1 MPDIKL
7 LDCTLRDG
15 GYVNS
20 WNWGFAAAKDII
32 ASLTRAGTDIVE
44 VGFLRN
50 VDGYNPDVTVC
61 NTIEEL
67 NRLLPAHTGSTMY
80 SGMAMR
86 SNYDIA
92 KLSPYEGHGIE
103 MLRITAHDYDIREG
117 MDFAREVKARGYKLS
132 INPIN
137 IMGYADKDLLWIL
150 DQVNEIHPYQ
160 FSIVDTFG
168 SMRRRDLERI
178 VSLVDHNLAPD
189 IRVGLHLHENMALSF
204 CLAQEFLDKHLGRDT
219 TVDGSLMGMG
229 RIPGNLPIELIA
241 DYMNETLGCHYDI
254 DEMMDAIQD
263 HIAPLKGETAWGYTP
278 AYFLSARYNLHR
290 DYAEHYLDKGDLTNR
305 DINHILAGFDRSKA
319 TAYDKDYADRLYRE
333 YQNRAIDD
341 TAALDTLRTAF
352 GGKTVL
358 VLAPG
363 ASLAEEAGRN
373 AVAAAKADCIV
384 SANFCPAFRQ
394 PDYAFFTNSK
404 RFEKLDLA
412 ALPCPVVLTSNLRP
426 LPQGA
431 LAVNYD
437 RLAAPDVQ
445 NASLGSN
452 SVLMLLR
459 LLRLAHEREM
469 AVVISKHDFEKT
481 PPEHEIICT
490 LLEMERLGAELPKYA
505 VMPQNVRDVLALLS
519 ATERASRE
527 FGPVVTMSMGALGK
541 ISRASGAYFGSC
553 ITFAAGKNASAP
565 GQISAEDLKAV
576 LQDLDPAR

>member
-92 KLSPYEGHGIE
+92 KLSPYEGHA
-103 MLRITAHDYDIREG
+103 LRCCALPPTITISAKAWI
-117 MDFAREVKARGYKLS
+117 FAREVKARGYKLS

-204 CLAQEFLDKHLGRDT
+204 CLAQEFLDKHLRRDLA
-219 TVDGSLMGMG
+219 VDGSLMGMG

-241 DYMNETLGCHYDI
+241 DYMNEYFGGHYNI
-254 DEMMDAIQD
+254 DDLMDAIQD
-263 HIAPLKGETAWGYTP
+263 HIAPIKGNCAWGYTP
-278 AYFLSARYNLHR
+278 AYFLSAKFNLHR
-290 DYAEHYLDKGDLTNR
+290 NYAEHYLGKGDLTNR
-305 DINHILAGFDRSKA
+305 DINHILAARA
-319 TAYDKDYADRLYRE
+319 EQKDC
-333 YQNRAIDD
+333 
-341 TAALDTLRTAF
+341 
-352 GGKTVL
+352 V
-358 VLAPG
+358 
-363 ASLAEEAGRN
+363 
-373 AVAAAKADCIV
+373 
-384 SANFCPAFRQ
+384 
-394 PDYAFFTNSK
+394 
-404 RFEKLDLA
+404 
-412 ALPCPVVLTSNLRP
+412 
-426 LPQGA
+426 
-431 LAVNYD
+431 
-437 RLAAPDVQ
+437 
-445 NASLGSN
+445 
-452 SVLMLLR
+452 
-459 LLRLAHEREM
+459 
-469 AVVISKHDFEKT
+469 
-481 PPEHEIICT
+481 
-490 LLEMERLGAELPKYA
+490 
-505 VMPQNVRDVLALLS
+505 
-519 ATERASRE
+519 
-527 FGPVVTMSMGALGK
+527 
-541 ISRASGAYFGSC
+541 
-553 ITFAAGKNASAP
+553 
-565 GQISAEDLKAV
+565 
-576 LQDLDPAR
+576 

>member
-219 TVDGSLMGMG
+219 YAHLALFQQRKNNQQQDGRTQNHKKLEMCRHGRCASLFAFRLVDFLD
-229 RIPGNLPIELIA
+229 RKAVNDQRQGNL
-241 DYMNETLGCHYDI
+241 
-254 DEMMDAIQD
+254 D
-263 HIAPLKGETAWGYTP
+263 HVIRAFKTANAGNAALTFFHDDRGF
-278 AYFLSARYNLHR
+278 A
-290 DYAEHYLDKGDLTNR
+290 YAE
-305 DINHILAGFDRSKA
+305 
-319 TAYDKDYADRLYRE
+319 
-333 YQNRAIDD
+333 
-341 TAALDTLRTAF
+341 
-352 GGKTVL
+352 
-358 VLAPG
+358 
-363 ASLAEEAGRN
+363 
-373 AVAAAKADCIV
+373 
-384 SANFCPAFRQ
+384 
-394 PDYAFFTNSK
+394 
-404 RFEKLDLA
+404 
-412 ALPCPVVLTSNLRP
+412 
-426 LPQGA
+426 
-431 LAVNYD
+431 
-437 RLAAPDVQ
+437 
-445 NASLGSN
+445 
-452 SVLMLLR
+452 
-459 LLRLAHEREM
+459 
-469 AVVISKHDFEKT
+469 
-481 PPEHEIICT
+481 
-490 LLEMERLGAELPKYA
+490 
-505 VMPQNVRDVLALLS
+505 
-519 ATERASRE
+519 
-527 FGPVVTMSMGALGK
+527 
-541 ISRASGAYFGSC
+541 
-553 ITFAAGKNASAP
+553 P
-565 GQISAEDLKAV
+565 GQRGSQNGFRLRIIRSIMLRKIGG
-576 LQDLDPAR
+576 

>member
-341 TAALDTLRTAF
+341 TAALDTRIKATVTSTMYDMSRVNANGYFDAENSSDARYAKRQALNEQRTEDYKAGTYKL
-352 GGKTVL
+352 GGGVADPLPADAPFFVKDYYDYYKTKRGYHPRSLNSNGGWNVTGTMSFLNQPILAYSNEIRSAVL
-358 VLAPG
+358 IIHGEKAHSVYFSKDAYKNMIDGNPYTENKELLIIPG
-363 ASLAEEAGRN
+363 A
-373 AVAAAKADCIV
+373 VH
-384 SANFCPAFRQ
+384 
-394 PDYAFFTNSK
+394 T
-404 RFEKLDLA
+404 DL
-412 ALPCPVVLTSNLRP
+412 
-426 LPQGA
+426 
-431 LAVNYD
+431 YD
-437 RLAAPDVQ
+437 
-445 NASLGSN
+445 G
-452 SVLMLLR
+452 
-459 LLRLAHEREM
+459 
-469 AVVISKHDFEKT
+469 
-481 PPEHEIICT
+481 
-490 LLEMERLGAELPKYA
+490 G
-505 VMPQNVRDVLALLS
+505 
-519 ATERASRE
+519 
-527 FGPVVTMSMGALGK
+527 
-541 ISRASGAYFGSC
+541 
-553 ITFAAGKNASAP
+553 GKNAIP
-565 GQISAEDLKAV
+565 FDKIENFFDEYLK
-576 LQDLDPAR
+576 

>member
-20 WNWGFAAAKDII
+20 WNWGFAATKDII

-333 YQNRAIDD
+333 YQ
-341 TAALDTLRTAF
+341 TAPLTTLPRWIPC
-352 GGKTVL
+352 
-358 VLAPG
+358 AP
-363 ASLAEEAGRN
+363 
-373 AVAAAKADCIV
+373 
-384 SANFCPAFRQ
+384 
-394 PDYAFFTNSK
+394 
-404 RFEKLDLA
+404 
-412 ALPCPVVLTSNLRP
+412 
-426 LPQGA
+426 
-431 LAVNYD
+431 
-437 RLAAPDVQ
+437 RLAARPCWCWPPVPAWRTKPGAMLWPPPRRTALFRPISAR
-445 NASLGSN
+445 NSASRITHFLPTASGLKSWT
-452 SVLMLLR
+452 L
-459 LLRLAHEREM
+459 
-469 AVVISKHDFEKT
+469 
-481 PPEHEIICT
+481 PPC
-490 LLEMERLGAELPKYA
+490 P
-505 VMPQNVRDVLALLS
+505 ALLCS
-519 ATERASRE
+519 PPTCGHCRRGRWRSIMTGWRPRLCRMHPLAA
-527 FGPVVTMSMGALGK
+527 PV
-541 ISRASGAYFGSC
+541 Y
-553 ITFAAGKNASAP
+553 
-565 GQISAEDLKAV
+565 
-576 LQDLDPAR
+576 